1 MIRKILLSL
10 CLAAVTATFGMPH
23 AAAQT
28 RTISYDVQKIWD
40 NGSHCAFTSLIRYKG
55 RYYCSFREGATHIFD
70 DKGNAEGK
78 IRILVSKNGKRWE
91 PLPLI
96 GKEGYDLRDPK
107 LSITPDGRLM
117 VIVGGSIYR
126 NRQLV
131 GRIPQVLFS
140 DDGRT
145 FTDPVPVELDAAAS
159 SGTDWLWR
167 VTWAGDTGY
176 CVNYAMRPDGDADLY
191 LVSTRDGIHY
201 DHVATL
207 DVDGFPNETTVRM
220 LPDGRMAM
228 MVRRDMG
235 DTRGFWGVSEAPFT
249 DWKFTRMEFR
259 VGGPDFLPLDDGT
272 IIAGSR
278 TYYIPSAH
286 KTALYTGK
294 ADGRFREALLLPS
307 GGDTSYTGLLV
318 EGDTLWV
325 SYYSSHETS
334 NASIYIAR
342 IPLEALGIEQASKK
356 P

>member
-176 CVNYAMRPDGDADLY
+176 WHQLRHASRRRCRPVPRLDTRRHTLQPCGDARRRRLPQ
-191 LVSTRDGIHY
+191 RDHRT
-201 DHVATL
+201 HA
-207 DVDGFPNETTVRM
+207 P
-220 LPDGRMAM
+220 
-228 MVRRDMG
+228 RRAHG
-235 DTRGFWGVSEAPFT
+235 
-249 DWKFTRMEFR
+249 
-259 VGGPDFLPLDDGT
+259 DDGT
-272 IIAGSR
+272 PRHGRHARLLGRERGAVHRLEIHPYGVPRRRPRLPAARRRHHNRRLAHLLHTLGTQDGPLHRQGPTAASARRCCYHRAATRATRGCSSR
-278 TYYIPSAH
+278 ATPC
-286 KTALYTGK
+286 G
-294 ADGRFREALLLPS
+294 
-307 GGDTSYTGLLV
+307 
-318 EGDTLWV
+318 
-325 SYYSSHETS
+325 
-334 NASIYIAR
+334 
-342 IPLEALGIEQASKK
+342 
-356 P
+356 

>member
-1 MIRKILLSL
+1 MIRKIIITV
-10 CLAAVTATFGMPH
+10 CLAALAATIGTPR
-23 AAAQT
+23 AGAQT
-28 RTISYDVQKIWD
+28 GTIAYDVQKIWD

-55 RYYCSFREGATHIFD
+55 QLYCSFREGATHIFD
-70 DKGNAEGK
+70 EKGNAEGK

-96 GKEGYDLRDPK
+96 GKDGYDLRDPK

-131 GRIPQVLFS
+131 GREPQVLFS
-140 DDGRT
+140 QDGRT
-145 FTDPVPVELDAAAS
+145 FTDPMPVEIDPSAK

-176 CVNYAMRPDGDADLY
+176 CVNYAMRPDGDADLH
-191 LVSTRDGIHY
+191 LLSTRDGIHY
-201 DHVATL
+201 ERVTTIDI
-207 DVDGFPNETTVRM
+207 DGFPNETTVRM

-228 MVRRDMG
+228 LIRRDKG
-235 DTRGFWGVSEAPFT
+235 DTRGYWGVSEAPFT
-249 DWKFTRMEFR
+249 DWKLTKMEFR
-259 VGGPDFLPLDDGT
+259 VGGPDFIALDGGT

-278 TYYIPSAH
+278 TYYIPSMN
-286 KTALYTGK
+286 KTALYTGT
-294 ADGRFREALLLPS
+294 ADGRFEEALLLPS

-325 SYYSSHETS
+325 SYYSSHETP
-334 NASIYIAR
+334 NASVYLAR
-342 IPLEALGIEQASKK
+342 IPLAALGIE
-356 P
+356 